1 MRIDTLGQSQT
12 AFARPGERVLLVR
25 AVGPTTRSAAADP
38 ARSGS
43 PTAEAASIRRA
54 PDTATL
60 GSKQLTDDEQRE
72 VDKLKQR
79 DRQVRT
85 HEEAHKAAAGPLYRG
100 GPTYKFKTG
109 PDGHDYAVGG
119 SVKIDTGPGR
129 TPEETIQK
137 AQQIRRAALAP
148 ADPSST
154 DRAVAAK
161 ASRMESEARAQL
173 NERRAAEANGDPE
186 ASRGASSSS
195 QGATTAADG
204 AFDVHNNSTNSGF
217 AAAETLRIDLYA

>member
-1 MRIDTLGQSQT
+1 
-12 AFARPGERVLLVR
+12 VLLVR
-25 AVGPTTRSAAADP
+25 PIGPTSQGAAADQPGSPIAEP
-38 ARSGS
+38 AR
-43 PTAEAASIRRA
+43 IRRA

-109 PDGHDYAVGG
+109 PDGRDYAIGG

-173 NERRAAEANGDPE
+173 NEQRATEANGRADE
-186 ASRGASSSS
+186 SSSPDETRS
-195 QGATTAADG
+195 SGAATPPAG
-204 AFDVHNNSTNSGF
+204 AFDGHKSTNSGF
-217 AAAETLRIDLYA
+217 AAAETLRIDVYA